1 MTVRIASCGCGQLSA
16 VCTGEP
22 FRISVCHCLDCKKR
36 SGSAFAA
43 QARWNDAD
51 VEMRGAFREWSR
63 LSDSGKR
70 GTFRFCGTCGATV
83 AYAIEAMPGV
93 TAIPIG
99 AFAGAGPPATSGAS
113 CTRLWGEALSRPHAF
128 ARSRACRVQ
137 PSISSSLSF
146 TARLRGL

>member
-1 MTVRIASCGCGQLSA
+1 MTVRVASCGCGQLSA

-99 AFAGAGPPATSGAS
+99 AFAEPDFPPPEYSVYEGRKHDWLAIV
-113 CTRLWGEALSRPHAF
+113 GEDIEHYD
-128 ARSRACRVQ
+128 
-137 PSISSSLSF
+137 
-146 TARLRGL
+146 